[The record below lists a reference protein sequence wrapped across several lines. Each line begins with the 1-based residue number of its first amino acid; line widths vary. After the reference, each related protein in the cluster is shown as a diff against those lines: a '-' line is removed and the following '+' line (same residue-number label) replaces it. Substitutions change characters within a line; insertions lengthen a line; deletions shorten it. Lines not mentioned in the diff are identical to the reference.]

1 MDGWQNIKA
10 LKGKERRKRER
21 KKQRKKLTKDRK
33 NKAIY
38 MTALV
43 TCSWAG
49 VVMWWAE
56 AVGSAI
62 YTTASIA
69 CNWVGVVM

>member
-1 MDGWQNIKA
+1 MDGWMAKYQGVER
-10 LKGKERRKRER
+10 KGKKKER